1 MVVGTG
7 CAGDG
12 ASRTYSVDEVSG
24 AFEAVGYPVV
34 EQPPPAVTPAAA
46 EGTYLVPRRAAPL
59 VVVVG
64 TDREADEAWP
74 DYVRLGGD
82 QDSLTVRRA
91 NVVAISDGGLTSLAK
106 ARVRA
111 AMKALPD
118 RGTAVDVLEDR

>member
-1 MVVGTG
+1 MATG

-12 ASRTYSVDEVSG
+12 VSRTYSVDEVLR

-34 EQPPPAVTPAAA
+34 EQPPPAGTPAAA

-59 VVVVG
+59 VVVVA
-64 TDREADEAWP
+64 TDRAADEAWP

-82 QDSLTVRRA
+82 EDSLTVRRA
-91 NVVAISDGGLTSLAK
+91 NVVALSDGGLTSLTK
-106 ARVRA
+106 ARIRA

-118 RGTAVDVLEDR
+118 RGYGVDVVEDR